1 MHTMKCLGLFFQF
14 CFVLFFLLFGLS
26 LTRSLSISSIRV
38 SFEKNNNILFLLF
51 EMLCILINPTAL
63 EFRGITITNQAKNN
77 KMLRI
82 HAQRNLFHI
91 ASNMYTLLYTE
102 QYLQNN
108 FENSVYIFFSFG
120 FCYYYSLSFIYLFF
134 GVVFFLNT
142 VYNLFADPLLSA
154 LLFPL
159 SKSVQTNIVIY
170 RARI

>member
-1 MHTMKCLGLFFQF
+1 
-14 CFVLFFLLFGLS
+14 
-26 LTRSLSISSIRV
+26 
-38 SFEKNNNILFLLF
+38 
-51 EMLCILINPTAL
+51 
-63 EFRGITITNQAKNN
+63 
-77 KMLRI
+77 
-82 HAQRNLFHI
+82 
-91 ASNMYTLLYTE
+91 MYTLLYTE